1 MRLIENVVLNVAFCA
16 LLRKIIV
23 YPVSAMQHAVLL
35 YDIHHTQYLDLAF
48 PHLAGNDL
56 IRSNQNALSE
66 AVKLFVCQKP
76 RAVASSLMYQRRT
89 IKII

>member
-1 MRLIENVVLNVAFCA
+1 MRLIENVVLNVAFYA

-35 YDIHHTQYLDLAF
+35 YDIQYLDLAF

-66 AVKLFVCQKP
+66 AVKLFVCQKLGLLHP
-76 RAVASSLMYQRRT
+76 PLCTKGEQSG
-89 IKII
+89 

>member
-23 YPVSAMQHAVLL
+23 YPVSAMLHAVLL
-35 YDIHHTQYLDLAF
+35 YDIQYLDLAF

-76 RAVASSLMYQRRT
+76 GAVASSLMYQGRT
-89 IKII
+89 IRII

>member
-1 MRLIENVVLNVAFCA
+1 MENVVLSVAFGT

-23 YPVSAMQHAVLL
+23 YPVSAMQRAVLL
-35 YDIHHTQYLDLAF
+35 YDIQYLDLAF

-76 RAVASSLMYQRRT
+76 GAVASSLMYQGR
-89 IKII
+89 IIRII